1 MVALRF
7 HARTLNLE
15 VVARC
20 RLETAIAV
28 VATVAGASAVRV
40 SVIQESATVD
50 ELNDELSPA
59 DMMVDDKR
67 WQLRNPIWLLVL
79 VLVLV
84 TPIADGAHMA
94 GESGGD
100 TPILT
105 RSLTT
110 YVTRFVKHL
119 SNHI

>member
-7 HARTLNLE
+7 HARTLHLE
-15 VVARC
+15 VVARR
-20 RLETAIAV
+20 RLETAIGV
-28 VATVAGASAVRV
+28 VTTVTGASAVRV

-59 DMMVDDKR
+59 DMVVDDKR
-67 WQLRNPIWLLVL
+67 WQLRNPVWLLVM
-79 VLVLV
+79 VLVS
-84 TPIADGAHMA
+84 PFADGAHMA